1 MLLLKSTFIALVSL
15 VLIAAVLPRK
25 ASRQSVAGFT
35 SPLYKDVSLT
45 NLPTAIVSGPGMD
58 AESADIDGDG
68 DLDMVIANEY
78 QPNKILLNNG
88 SGVFT
93 DGTPGR
99 LPQKNLD
106 SEDIGI
112 ADMDRDSDL
121 DIIFATEDHAVHELY
136 FNNGNAVYRDMQN
149 VLPNSIANSV
159 LAVDINNDS
168 LPDLIF
174 GNAGPTDT
182 PAQNF
187 ILINNGDST
196 FSNQTAVRLPAVL
209 DITQDIK
216 LGDLDGD
223 GDNDMVVGNED
234 GNKLYINN
242 GLGYFSDSTT
252 LRLPI
257 SGNEETRKV
266 TLFDIDGDND
276 LDIFFSN
283 VAFRPG
289 MNRQDR
295 LLVNDG
301 NGYFTDVT
309 STNIPVDA
317 EHTTDAIFVDV
328 DLDGDGDLVTTNIFY
343 NRPVK
348 VFLNNGLG
356 IFIEATNEVLPPGV
370 SGEGIGLKAADFNG
384 DGLQDLYIVNRG
396 QMDRL
401 LLRNDTAST
410 IGLQNLNGEV
420 PLTYGITGV
429 FPNPF
434 NPQVTINISVPDGYA
449 GVYLL
454 EIYSSTGSL
463 IDVPLNTSL
472 KPGFHSISWLSVN
485 RPSGIYFAVLRSN
498 DIENSAKN
506 IRSAA
511 RLVLIK

>member
-1 MLLLKSTFIALVSL
+1 MLLLKSTFLALVSL

-25 ASRQSVAGFT
+25 ATRQSVTGFT

-45 NLPTAIVSGPGMD
+45 NLPVAVVSGPGMD
-58 AESADIDGDG
+58 IEAADLDGDG
-68 DLDMVIANEY
+68 DLDIVIANEY

-88 SGVFT
+88 KGVFT

-99 LPQKNLD
+99 LPQKFLD

-121 DIIFATEDHAVHELY
+121 DIIFATEDHTIHELY
-136 FNNGNAVYRDMQN
+136 FNTGNGVFRDMPN

-159 LAVDINNDS
+159 LAVDVNNDS
-168 LPDLIF
+168 IPDLIF
-174 GNAGPTDT
+174 GNAGPSDT

-196 FSNQTAVRLPAVL
+196 FTNQTASRLPAVL

-216 LGDLDGD
+216 LGDIDGD
-223 GDNDMVVGNED
+223 GDGDMVVGNED

-242 GLGYFSDSTT
+242 GSGYFTDSTAS
-252 LRLPI
+252 RLPEYG
-257 SGNEETRKV
+257 SEETRKV
-266 TLFDIDGDND
+266 TLYDIDGDND
-276 LDIFFSN
+276 LDIYFSN

-295 LLVNDG
+295 LLVNNG
-301 NGYFTDVT
+301 SGYFTDVT
-309 STNIPVDA
+309 STNIPPDA
-317 EHTTDAIFVDV
+317 EHTTEAIFLDV
-328 DLDGDGDLVTTNIFY
+328 DLDGDGDLITANIFY

-356 IFIEATNEVLPPGV
+356 VFTEATSEVLPPGV
-370 SGEGIGLKAADFNG
+370 TGEGIGLKAADFNG
-384 DGLQDLYIVNRG
+384 DGLQDIYIVNRG

-420 PLTYGITGV
+420 PLTFGITGV

-449 GVYLL
+449 GVYALD
-454 EIYSSTGSL
+454 IYTASGELTAAIHSSNLKTGNHIFNWSAG
-463 IDVPLNTSL
+463 DA
-472 KPGFHSISWLSVN
+472 
-485 RPSGIYFAVLRSN
+485 PSGVYYAVLKRFGETQS
-498 DIENSAKN
+498 KN
-506 IRSAA
+506 YISAA
-511 RLVLIK
+511 KLVLLK